1 MTLDNTQRKS
11 SILDTQT
18 TDSTKV
24 VKLVKST
31 IDKTP
36 EAVYINNNAGKTG
49 INNRNGLR
57 RQTMAKSKEVLEN
70 IRSICRNEWGD
81 ESVYEG
87 PSGKYKWEVG
97 RDTGNGIINGVVR
110 KFVAEDK
117 DGNEIYT
124 VAGSFKI
131 NNDGEVSRWTGLP
144 RRFQKEA
151 TELAKSTN
159 GHTNGD

>member
-1 MTLDNTQRKS
+1 MTLDNTQLKS
-11 SILDTQT
+11 SVLDTST
-18 TDSTKV
+18 TQQKKV

-36 EAVYINNNAGKTG
+36 KAVYINNNAGKTG
-49 INNRNGLR
+49 IINRNGLR
-57 RQTMAKSKEVLEN
+57 RHKMAKSIEVLEN
-70 IRSICRNEWGD
+70 IKSICRNEWGD
-81 ESVYEG
+81 ESLYEG

-131 NNDGEVSRWTGLP
+131 NNDGEVARWTGLP

-151 TELAKSTN
+151 TELAKGTN

>member
-1 MTLDNTQRKS
+1 MTLDNTQLKS
-11 SILDTQT
+11 SILDTPT

-31 IDKTP
+31 IDNTP
-36 EAVYINNNAGKTG
+36 EVMYYNNNTGKTG
-49 INNRNGLR
+49 IINRNGLR
-57 RQTMAKSKEVLEN
+57 RQTMAKSIEVLEN
-70 IRSICRNEWGD
+70 IKTICRNEWGD

-131 NNDGEVSRWTGLP
+131 NNDGEVARWTGLP

-151 TELAKSTN
+151 TELAKGTN
-159 GHTNGD
+159 GHSNGD

>member
-1 MTLDNTQRKS
+1 MNKTNLQVSNQDTNTTESKK
-11 SILDTQT
+11 L
-18 TDSTKV
+18 

-31 IDKTP
+31 IDKTS

-49 INNRNGLR
+49 IINRNGLR
-57 RQTMAKSKEVLEN
+57 RHKMAKSIEVLEN
-70 IRSICRNEWGD
+70 IKSICRNEWGD

-131 NNDGEVSRWTGLP
+131 NNDGEVARWTGLP

-151 TELAKSTN
+151 TELAKGTN

>member
-1 MTLDNTQRKS
+1 MTLDNTQLKS
-11 SILDTQT
+11 SIPDTDT
-18 TDSTKV
+18 TNQTKV

-31 IDKTP
+31 IDNTP
-36 EAVYINNNAGKTG
+36 EVMYYNNNTGKTG

-57 RQTMAKSKEVLEN
+57 RHKMAKSMEVLEN

-87 PSGKYKWEVG
+87 PSGKYKWELG
-97 RDTGNGIINGVVR
+97 RDTGNGVINGVVR

-131 NNDGEVSRWTGLP
+131 NIDGEVARWTGLP

>member
-1 MTLDNTQRKS
+1 MTLDNTQLKS
-11 SILDTQT
+11 SVLDTHT

-57 RQTMAKSKEVLEN
+57 RHEMAKSIEVLEN
-70 IRSICRNEWGD
+70 IKSICRNEWGD

-131 NNDGEVSRWTGLP
+131 NNDGEVARWTGLP

-151 TELAKSTN
+151 TELARGTN

>member
-1 MTLDNTQRKS
+1 MK
-11 SILDTQT
+11 TQT
-18 TDSTKV
+18 LLKPSDLDVKSNKIEKV
-24 VKLVKST
+24 VKLVKSPV
-31 IDKTP
+31 DNSVDH
-36 EAVYINNNAGKTG
+36 VYINNYGITG
-49 INNRNGLR
+49 FNNTEAN
-57 RQTMAKSKEVLEN
+57 MALSIEVLEN

-81 ESVYEG
+81 ESIYEG

-110 KFVAEDK
+110 KMVAEDK

-131 NNDGEVSRWTGLP
+131 NPDGEVARWTGLP

-151 TELAKSTN
+151 SELAKGTNGHTN

>member
-1 MTLDNTQRKS
+1 MKANLSSSNLDNKS
-11 SILDTQT
+11 NYEH
-18 TDSTKV
+18 KV

-31 IDKTP
+31 IDKTS
-36 EAVYINNNAGKTG
+36 EAVYYNTNTGNTG
-49 INNRNGLR
+49 INKTNDSR
-57 RQTMAKSKEVLEN
+57 RQNTMAKSIEVLEN
-70 IRSICRNEWGD
+70 IKTICRNEWGN
-81 ESVYEG
+81 ESMYEG
-87 PSGKYKWEVG
+87 PSGKYKWETG

-131 NNDGEVSRWTGLP
+131 NSDGEVSRWTGLP

-151 TELAKSTN
+151 SDLVKITN

>member
-1 MTLDNTQRKS
+1 MTFEQNQ
-11 SILDTQT
+11 SILDTVT
-18 TDSTKV
+18 TQEKKV

-31 IDKTP
+31 FDKTSDS
-36 EAVYINNNAGKTG
+36 VYYNDNTGKTG

-57 RQTMAKSKEVLEN
+57 RQTMAKSMEVLEN
-70 IRSICRNEWGD
+70 IKSICRNEWGD
-81 ESVYEG
+81 ESLYEG

-97 RDTGNGIINGVVR
+97 RDTGNGTINGVVR

-117 DGNEIYT
+117 NGNEIYT

-131 NNDGEVSRWTGLP
+131 NKDGEVARWTGLP

-151 TELAKSTN
+151 TELAKGTN

>member
-1 MTLDNTQRKS
+1 
-11 SILDTQT
+11 
-18 TDSTKV
+18 
-24 VKLVKST
+24 
-31 IDKTP
+31 
-36 EAVYINNNAGKTG
+36 
-49 INNRNGLR
+49 
-57 RQTMAKSKEVLEN
+57 MAKSIEVLEN
-70 IRSICRNEWGD
+70 IKTICRTTWGD

-131 NNDGEVSRWTGLP
+131 NSDGEVSRWTGLP

-151 TELAKSTN
+151 SELAKGTN

>member
-1 MTLDNTQRKS
+1 MTFNNTQPS
-11 SILDTQT
+11 LSNPDTST
-18 TDSTKV
+18 TKV

-31 IDKTP
+31 IDKTSDT
-36 EAVYINNNAGKTG
+36 VYINKHTGKTG
-49 INNRNGLR
+49 IINRNGLR
-57 RQTMAKSKEVLEN
+57 RQTMAKSTEVLEN
-70 IRSICRNEWGD
+70 IKTICRNEWGD

-131 NNDGEVSRWTGLP
+131 NSDGEVSRWTGLP

-151 TELAKSTN
+151 SELVKSTN
-159 GHTNGD
+159 GHNGE

>member
-1 MTLDNTQRKS
+1 MTLDNTQLKS
-11 SILDTQT
+11 SIPDTPT
-18 TDSTKV
+18 TDPTKV

-31 IDKTP
+31 IDKTS
-36 EAVYINNNAGKTG
+36 EAVYYNNNTGKTG
-49 INNRNGLR
+49 INKTNGFR
-57 RQTMAKSKEVLEN
+57 RHEMAKSIEVLEN
-70 IRSICRNEWGD
+70 IKTICRTTWGD

-131 NNDGEVSRWTGLP
+131 NSDGEVSRWTGLP

-151 TELAKSTN
+151 SELAKGTN

>member
-1 MTLDNTQRKS
+1 MKANLSSSNLDNKS
-11 SILDTQT
+11 NYEH
-18 TDSTKV
+18 KV

-31 IDKTP
+31 IDKAS
-36 EAVYINNNAGKTG
+36 EAVYYNTNTGKTG
-49 INNRNGLR
+49 IIKTNGLR
-57 RQTMAKSKEVLEN
+57 RQNTMAKSIEVLEN
-70 IRSICRNEWGD
+70 IKTICRNEWGN

-151 TELAKSTN
+151 SELAKLTN

>member
-1 MTLDNTQRKS
+1 MTLDNTQLKS
-11 SILDTQT
+11 SVLDTDT
-18 TDSTKV
+18 TDPTKV

-49 INNRNGLR
+49 IINRNGSR
-57 RQTMAKSKEVLEN
+57 RQTMAKSIEVLEN
-70 IRSICRNEWGD
+70 IKSICRNEWGD

-87 PSGKYKWEVG
+87 PSGKYKWELG

-110 KFVAEDK
+110 
-117 DGNEIYT
+117 
-124 VAGSFKI
+124 SFKI
-131 NNDGEVSRWTGLP
+131 NNDGEVARWTGLP

>member
-1 MTLDNTQRKS
+1 MTLDNTQLKS
-11 SILDTQT
+11 SIPDTLT
-18 TDSTKV
+18 TNQTKV

-31 IDKTP
+31 IDKTS

-49 INNRNGLR
+49 IINRNGLR
-57 RQTMAKSKEVLEN
+57 RQTMAKSTEVLEN
-70 IRSICRNEWGD
+70 IKTICRNEWGD

-131 NNDGEVSRWTGLP
+131 NSDGEVSRWTGLP

-151 TELAKSTN
+151 SELAKSTN
-159 GHTNGD
+159 GHNGE

>member
-1 MTLDNTQRKS
+1 MTLDNTQLKS
-11 SILDTQT
+11 SILDTTT
-18 TDSTKV
+18 TDPTKV

-31 IDKTP
+31 FDKTS

-49 INNRNGLR
+49 IINRNGLR
-57 RQTMAKSKEVLEN
+57 RHEMAKSIEVLEN
-70 IRSICRNEWGD
+70 IKSICRNEWGD
-81 ESVYEG
+81 ETMYEG

-97 RDTGNGIINGVVR
+97 RDTGNGTINGVVR

-131 NNDGEVSRWTGLP
+131 NSDGEVARWTGLP

-151 TELAKSTN
+151 SDLVKSTN

>member
-1 MTLDNTQRKS
+1 MNKTNLQVSNQDTNTTESKK
-11 SILDTQT
+11 L
-18 TDSTKV
+18 
-24 VKLVKST
+24 VKMVKST
-31 IDKTP
+31 IDKSP
-36 EAVYINNNAGKTG
+36 DPMYYNGITG
-49 INNRNGLR
+49 INGNTNNLKNGLR
-57 RQTMAKSKEVLEN
+57 RHEMAKSIEVLEN
-70 IRSICRNEWGD
+70 IKTICRNEWGD

-117 DGNEIYT
+117 EGNEIYT

-131 NNDGEVSRWTGLP
+131 NNDGEVARWTGLP

-151 TELAKSTN
+151 TDLAKSTN

>member
-1 MTLDNTQRKS
+1 MTFNNTQPS
-11 SILDTQT
+11 LSNLDTST
-18 TDSTKV
+18 TKV

-31 IDKTP
+31 IDKTSDT
-36 EAVYINNNAGKTG
+36 VYINKHTGKTG
-49 INNRNGLR
+49 IINRNGLR
-57 RQTMAKSKEVLEN
+57 RQTMAKSTEVLEN
-70 IRSICRNEWGD
+70 IKTICRNEWGD

-131 NNDGEVSRWTGLP
+131 NSDGEVSRWTGLP

-151 TELAKSTN
+151 SELAKSTN
-159 GHTNGD
+159 GHNGE

>member
-1 MTLDNTQRKS
+1 MYDTHLKHPPLEQNTTESK
-11 SILDTQT
+11 
-18 TDSTKV
+18 KV

-31 IDKTP
+31 FDKST
-36 EAVYINNNAGKTG
+36 EAVYSIGNTGNTG
-49 INNRNGLR
+49 INKENGLR
-57 RQTMAKSKEVLEN
+57 RHTTMAKSKEVLDN
-70 IRSICRNEWGD
+70 IKSICRSTWGD
-81 ESVYEG
+81 ENKYEG

-117 DGNEIYT
+117 EGNEIYT

-131 NNDGEVSRWTGLP
+131 DSTGEVTRWTGLP

-151 TELAKSTN
+151 SEMAT
-159 GHTNGD
+159 GTNGDH

>member
-1 MTLDNTQRKS
+1 MKANLSSSNLDNKS
-11 SILDTQT
+11 NYAH
-18 TDSTKV
+18 KV

-31 IDKTP
+31 IDKTS
-36 EAVYINNNAGKTG
+36 EAVYYNTNTGKTG
-49 INNRNGLR
+49 IIKTNGLR
-57 RQTMAKSKEVLEN
+57 RQNTMAKSIEVLEN
-70 IRSICRNEWGD
+70 IKTICRNEWGN

-151 TELAKSTN
+151 SELAKLTN

>member
-1 MTLDNTQRKS
+1 MTLDNTQLKS
-11 SILDTQT
+11 SVLDTHT
-18 TDSTKV
+18 TEEKKV

-36 EAVYINNNAGKTG
+36 EAVYINTNAGKTG

-57 RQTMAKSKEVLEN
+57 RHEMAKSIEVLEN
-70 IRSICRNEWGD
+70 IKSICRNEWGD

-131 NNDGEVSRWTGLP
+131 NSDGEVARWTGLP

-151 TELAKSTN
+151 SDLVKSTN

>member
-1 MTLDNTQRKS
+1 MY
-11 SILDTQT
+11 DTQLKTPPLEDT
-18 TDSTKV
+18 TESKKV

-31 IDKTP
+31 FDNSQ
-36 EAVYINNNAGKTG
+36 EAMYSIGNTGKTG
-49 INNRNGLR
+49 ITENGLR
-57 RQTMAKSKEVLEN
+57 RHTMAKSKEVLDN
-70 IRSICRNEWGD
+70 IKSICRSTWGD
-81 ESVYEG
+81 ENKYEG

-117 DGNEIYT
+117 EGNEIYT

-131 NNDGEVSRWTGLP
+131 DTNGEVTRWTGLP

-151 TELAKSTN
+151 SQMAQ
-159 GHTNGD
+159 HTNGDH

>member
-1 MTLDNTQRKS
+1 MTFEQNQ
-11 SILDTQT
+11 SILDTVT
-18 TDSTKV
+18 TQEKKV

-31 IDKTP
+31 FDKTSDP
-36 EAVYINNNAGKTG
+36 VYYNDNTGKTG

-57 RQTMAKSKEVLEN
+57 RQTMAKSMEVLEN
-70 IRSICRNEWGD
+70 IKSICRNEWGD
-81 ESVYEG
+81 ESLYEG

-97 RDTGNGIINGVVR
+97 RDTGNGTINGVVR

-117 DGNEIYT
+117 NGNEIYT

-131 NNDGEVSRWTGLP
+131 NKDGEVARWTGLP

-151 TELAKSTN
+151 TELAKGSN

>member
-1 MTLDNTQRKS
+1 MIYL
-11 SILDTQT
+11 L
-18 TDSTKV
+18 
-24 VKLVKST
+24 KLVKST
-31 IDKTP
+31 IDKTSDT
-36 EAVYINNNAGKTG
+36 VYINKHTGKTG
-49 INNRNGLR
+49 IINRNGLR
-57 RQTMAKSKEVLEN
+57 RQTMAKSTEVLEN
-70 IRSICRNEWGD
+70 IKTICRNEWGD

-131 NNDGEVSRWTGLP
+131 NSDGEVSRWTGLP

-151 TELAKSTN
+151 SELVKSTN
-159 GHTNGD
+159 GHNGE

>member
-1 MTLDNTQRKS
+1 MTFENTQRKPS
-11 SILDTQT
+11 VLDVKT
-18 TDSTKV
+18 TKEQKV

-36 EAVYINNNAGKTG
+36 EAVYYNNNTGNTG
-49 INNRNGLR
+49 IIKTNGYR
-57 RQTMAKSKEVLEN
+57 RHIMAKSTEVLEN
-70 IRSICRNEWGD
+70 IKTICRNEWGD

-151 TELAKSTN
+151 SELAKSTN